1 MERHHNGSVARPA
14 ELPPT
19 DEIVAGL
26 TEPEPTQRRPA
37 VAWREFGVAVAIV
50 GFATLIA
57 LGLRPY
63 LAATNLA
70 MVYLLGVVAVAIRC
84 SQRASVM
91 ASFLSVAAFD
101 FFCVPPYYAF
111 QVAES
116 EYLIT
121 FAAMLVVALVIS
133 AQTSR
138 IRAQAVHAVDRESRT
153 QALYRL
159 SRRLSTTTRVFDA
172 VLAAAEVAQEVFGAP
187 VTIFLPE
194 HGRISFRKRTS
205 DQLLIST
212 AEEEIAQEV
221 FDHGRKAG
229 KGMESFP
236 DATATYVPLKG
247 ASRIVG
253 VLAILPGTHGETLH
267 GDQYHLLD
275 LFANQTALA
284 IERTQSQNAAADA
297 RMQMEAEEMR
307 SSLLSAV
314 SHDLRTP
321 LASITGA
328 ASTLRSQ
335 GEKLAPGVRDE
346 LLESISEE
354 ALRLSRLVGNLLDM
368 TRLESGV
375 ELRRDLYPLEEIV
388 GSALQRMEPQLAG
401 REVTAAIPEDL
412 PLVNVDDVLVGQVLV
427 NLLENAAKYSPPGS
441 AIEIAATAT
450 PTAVELEVRDRGRGF
465 AEGEEKQLF
474 EKFYRGKPEGVR
486 GAGLGLAICRAIVMA
501 HRGSIEAL
509 HREGGG
515 AIFRVRLPLRQL

>member
-1 MERHHNGSVARPA
+1 MADVELAARGASAPA
-14 ELPPT
+14 REY
-19 DEIVAGL
+19 
-26 TEPEPTQRRPA
+26 A
-37 VAWREFGVAVAIV
+37 VAFAIV
-50 GFATLIA
+50 GFATIAALI
-57 LGLRPY
+57 LRPY

-84 SQRASVM
+84 SRSASVT

-121 FAAMLVVALVIS
+121 FAAMLAVALVIS
-133 AQTSR
+133 AQTSK
-138 IRAQAVHAVDRESRT
+138 IRAQTIHAVERESRT
-153 QALYRL
+153 QALYGL
-159 SRRLSTTTRVFDA
+159 SRRLSAKTRVFETA
-172 VLAAAEVAQEVFGAP
+172 LAAAEFAEEVFGSPTA
-187 VTIFLPE
+187 ILLPE
-194 HGRISFRKRTS
+194 DGRISFRKRTS
-205 DQLLIST
+205 DQLSIST
-212 AEEEIAQEV
+212 AEEDIAQEV
-221 FDHGRKAG
+221 FDRGRKAG
-229 KGMESFP
+229 RGMDRFP
-236 DATATYVPLKG
+236 DAAATYVPLKG

-253 VLAILPGTHGETLH
+253 VMAILPGPKGDVFH
-267 GDQYHLLD
+267 GDPHHLLD

-284 IERTQSQNAAADA
+284 IERTLSQNAADDA

-307 SSLLSAV
+307 SSLLSTV

-335 GEKLAPGVRDE
+335 GDRLAPGVRDE

-368 TRLESGV
+368 TRLESGM

-388 GSALQRMEPQLAG
+388 GAALQRLEPQLTG
-401 REVTAAIPEDL
+401 REVTAAVPEDL
-412 PLVNVDDVLVGQVLV
+412 PLVNVDDVLLGQVLV
-427 NLLENAAKYSPPGS
+427 NLIENAAKYSPPGS
-441 AIEIAATAT
+441 PIEIAATAT
-450 PTAVELEVRDRGRGF
+450 PAAVQLEVRDRGAGF
-465 AEGEEKQLF
+465 APGEEKRLF
-474 EKFYRGKPEGVR
+474 EKFYRGKSEGVR

-509 HREGGG
+509 HRAGGG
-515 AIFRVRLPLRQL
+515 AIFRIRLPLSGRAQ